1 MKTEVRM
8 KRAFLDAFR
17 KEIKEKFGE
26 AKFDIRHIQLIAKI
40 YCKAIA
46 ASNNLW
52 SSYGA
57 SDLPITDKDIQWVS
71 TVATAVFLESWL
83 ENDSRARQTI
93 YSFTQS
99 PFMPRN
105 ESTQGNKLL
114 ADTDFAISLGRARD
128 KHEIMQRR
136 RQEQIEDDNIC
147 IPLGRQT
154 ESTNERSKTY
164 NFIDLCIFDMWAA
177 DGQWSLLD
185 FLFFQWP
192 TGAHQPDN
200 WWSKKLE
207 SCYVKYYDNLS
218 RINQLFQIAEGMA
231 APEPSI
237 CRQYVAS
244 CMAIRKI
251 EQANRISLI
260 YNLSQSTI
268 IEKMDFHKHG
278 YYAAIYWGR
287 YPALDTS
294 IIRLNSTDIGD
305 KSIEDIPHDIGNYG
319 ENIENVF
326 GDSSKEKEAK
336 ARKHRAVRAI
346 LHDVLV
352 ILHTLYPTSQ
362 LPHWEDIDF
371 LNAAYFYRN
380 TYPFI
385 KEFLQYAQSD
395 TDPPSLY
402 LNCKKLFQELMQVDN
417 SQLSRL
423 INCNAYEK
431 VSRQNAQ

>member
-8 KRAFLDAFR
+8 KRAFLDTFR
-17 KEIKEKFGE
+17 KEIKENFGE
-26 AKFDIRHIQLIAKI
+26 AKFDIRHIQLIVKI

-46 ASNNLW
+46 TSNNLL

-57 SDLPITDKDIQWVS
+57 SDFPITDKDIQWVS

-105 ESTQGNKLL
+105 ESTQGNILL

-136 RQEQIEDDNIC
+136 RREQIEDDNIC
-147 IPLGRQT
+147 IPLYHQT
-154 ESTNERSKTY
+154 ESINERSKTY
-164 NFIDLCIFDMWAA
+164 NFIDLCIFDMWAT
-177 DGQWSLLD
+177 DGQLSLLD
-185 FLFFQWP
+185 LLFFQWP

-200 WWSKKLE
+200 WWSEKLE

-218 RINQLFQIAEGMA
+218 RINQLFQTAEGMA
-231 APEPSI
+231 APEPSV

-260 YNLSQSTI
+260 YNLSQNAI
-268 IEKMDFHKHG
+268 IEKVDFRKNG
-278 YYAAIYWGR
+278 YYAATYWGR
-287 YPALDTS
+287 YPALDTN
-294 IIRLNSTDIGD
+294 IIQLNPTG
-305 KSIEDIPHDIGNYG
+305 IEDKAIEDCPHDVCNYG

-326 GDSSKEKEAK
+326 GNLSNKKETNAQ
-336 ARKHRAVRAI
+336 KHRILRAI
-346 LHDVLV
+346 LHDVLM
-352 ILHTLYPTSQ
+352 ILHTLHPNSQ
-362 LPHWEDIDF
+362 LPHWDDIDF
-371 LNAAYFYRN
+371 LNAACFYRN
-380 TYPFI
+380 TYPYI
-385 KEFLQYAQSD
+385 EEYLQYEQSA
-395 TDPPSLY
+395 TDSPSLY
-402 LNCKKLFQELMQVDN
+402 LNCKKLFQELMQIEN

-431 VSRQNAQ
+431 ISRQNAQ